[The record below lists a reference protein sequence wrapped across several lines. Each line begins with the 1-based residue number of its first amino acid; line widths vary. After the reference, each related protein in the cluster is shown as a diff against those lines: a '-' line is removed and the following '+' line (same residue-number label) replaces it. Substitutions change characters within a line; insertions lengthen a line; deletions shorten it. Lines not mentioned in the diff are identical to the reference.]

1 MTDYREYKLD
11 MAHTISLLLGCLAAC
26 LLIGEIFYGKA
37 AFAALSPFVYIMARK
52 PYSLYMARKRRLAI
66 RDQFRD
72 VLYSFSASFATG
84 RHMRE
89 AMKEAIPYISDI
101 HGPGS
106 PMAIELK
113 NMVIL
118 LESTGEGELTLW
130 QDFGERSGLEDVMDF
145 ASVFRACRDTGGDL
159 VGAASRAA
167 EVISEKITLEAE
179 IKTMAAQR
187 KFEGRIIGIMPI
199 IMIGFLRM
207 TSPGY
212 MDAMYKT
219 SFGRIV
225 MTLAL
230 FAMGFA
236 IYLTEKITEIR
247 V

>member
-1 MTDYREYKLD
+1 MTDYKVYAFSKQHYIFL
-11 MAHTISLLLGCLAAC
+11 ALGCFMGC
-26 LLIGEIFYGKA
+26 LLIGEIFYGKVA
-37 AFAALSPFVYIMARK
+37 LAALSPLVFILVKKPCGVYLAKKR
-52 PYSLYMARKRRLAI
+52 SLLI

-101 HGPGS
+101 HGTES
-106 PMAIELK
+106 VMAVELK
-113 NMVIL
+113 NMVLL
-118 LESTGEGELTLW
+118 LESTGEGELRLW
-130 QDFGERSGLEDVMDF
+130 QNFAERSGLEDVQDF
-145 ASVFRACRDTGGDL
+145 ASVFKACRDTGGDL

-187 KFEGRIIGIMPI
+187 KFEGRIIGIMPVL
-199 IMIGFLRM
+199 MIGFLRM

-219 SFGRIV
+219 GFGRLV
-225 MTLAL
+225 MSGAL
-230 FAMGFA
+230 LAMGFA
-236 IYLTEKITEIR
+236 VYLTEKITEIR

>member
-1 MTDYREYKLD
+1 M
-11 MAHTISLLLGCLAAC
+11 GC

-37 AFAALSPFVYIMARK
+37 VLAAAAPFVFILIRK
-52 PYSLYMARKRRLAI
+52 PCAAYLARKRRLLI

-89 AMKEAIPYISDI
+89 AMKEALPYVSDI
-101 HGPGS
+101 HGKDS
-106 PMAIELK
+106 VMAVELK
-113 NMVIL
+113 NMVAL
-118 LESTGEGELTLW
+118 LESTGEGELKLW
-130 QDFGERSGLEDVMDF
+130 QDFAVRSGLEDVMDF

-159 VGAASRAA
+159 VSAASRAA

-179 IKTMAAQR
+179 IKTMASQR
-187 KFEGRIIGIMPI
+187 KFEGRIIGIMPAL
-199 IMIGFLRM
+199 MIGFLRM

-219 SFGRIV
+219 LFGRLV
-225 MTLAL
+225 MTSAL
-230 FAMGFA
+230 FLMGFA